1 MPPNLVIFDCDGV
14 LVDSETLS
22 NRVMRDSLD
31 THGLNLSL
39 KVCMDTF
46 VGGTISGVYDT
57 ARDMG
62 ATLPDTWVAD
72 IYEEIYRVLAD
83 QVEMVPNLTVAL
95 DALASTGTP
104 YCVASNGSMEKMTIT
119 LGRTGLID
127 RFKDRM
133 FSARNVDHPKPAPD
147 LFLSA
152 ANHFNFNPQTCLVI
166 EDSVAG
172 VMAAM
177 NAKMPCLGFTSETA
191 PEKLAPYCNAT
202 FDDMIQLSHL
212 IQSQAYKSP
221 NLQNQSSNQ
230 E

>member
-1 MPPNLVIFDCDGV
+1 MRPNLVIFDCDGV

-22 NRVMRDSLD
+22 NSVMRDSLD
-31 THGLNLSL
+31 KHGLSLSL

-57 ARDMG
+57 ARNMG
-62 ATLPDTWVAD
+62 ATLPETWVAD
-72 IYEEIYRVLAD
+72 IYDEIYRVLAD
-83 QVEMVPNLTVAL
+83 QVEMIPNITVAL
-95 DALASTGTP
+95 DALTSLGIP
-104 YCVASNGSMEKMTIT
+104 YCVASNGSMEKMEIT

-152 ANHFNFNPQTCLVI
+152 ASHFNVDPHTCLVI

-172 VMAAM
+172 VRAAM
-177 NAKMPCLGFTSETA
+177 NAQMPCLGFASETA
-191 PEKLAPYCNAT
+191 PEKLAPYCNAI

-212 IQSQAYKSP
+212 IQSQAYKLP
-221 NLQNQSSNQ
+221 NPHHQSTNQ